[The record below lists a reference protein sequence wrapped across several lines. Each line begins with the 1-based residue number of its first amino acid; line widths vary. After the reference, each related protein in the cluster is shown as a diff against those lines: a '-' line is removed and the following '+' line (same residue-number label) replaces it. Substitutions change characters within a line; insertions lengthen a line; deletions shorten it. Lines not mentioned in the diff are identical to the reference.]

1 MTTTR
6 LGAPLATRRDA
17 PRAAPAGGGLRSLL
31 VDLAIPLV
39 SYYLLRRAGCGLV
52 TSLALSSVASAAHA
66 VLDLVRSRVVN
77 GLAAVVA
84 GSFFSVPLEKMV
96 VTEAGPTGKGK

>member
-1 MTTTR
+1 
-6 LGAPLATRRDA
+6 
-17 PRAAPAGGGLRSLL
+17 
-31 VDLAIPLV
+31 
-39 SYYLLRRAGCGLV
+39 
-52 TSLALSSVASAAHA
+52 
-66 VLDLVRSRVVN
+66 VLDLVRGRVVN